1 MKKYT
6 TSEAR
11 KQLSHIVNVVVYK
24 NEIVGIG
31 RRDKTEALIIKYP
44 ENMNSDLSDETNVNA
59 NSSSFD
65 FLSSEPEIYSLDDLK
80 KKYV

>member
-11 KQLSHIVNVVVYK
+11 KQLAHIVNVVVYK
-24 NEIVGIG
+24 NEVIGIG

-44 ENMNSDLSDETNVNA
+44 ENINQDLTVETNINA

-65 FLSSEPEIYSLDDLK
+65 FLDAEPDVYSLNDLK